1 MSIAEII
8 VLGVALS
15 ADAFAVTISNCF
27 VYTGA
32 RRRRLILM
40 PIFFGAFQ
48 ALMPALGYFVGGLA
62 AVFIERY
69 AGAVTLLI
77 LGIIGGNMIHEGVCA
92 LRSTHASSSLD
103 QSLAEKK
110 DLGLSTLFFQAIAT
124 AIDAFAVGVSLRAE
138 STDIVLAASVIGITT
153 VICCLIALILGRKLG
168 KLLGDRAEIAGGLVL
183 VVIGIRSF
191 LDL

>member
-1 MSIAEII
+1 
-8 VLGVALS
+8 
-15 ADAFAVTISNCF
+15 
-27 VYTGA
+27 
-32 RRRRLILM
+32 
-40 PIFFGAFQ
+40 
-48 ALMPALGYFVGGLA
+48 MPALGYFAGGLA

-92 LRSTHASSSLD
+92 LRNTHASSSLD

-138 STDIVLAASVIGITT
+138 STDIVLAASVIGTTT

>member
-1 MSIAEII
+1 
-8 VLGVALS
+8 
-15 ADAFAVTISNCF
+15 
-27 VYTGA
+27 
-32 RRRRLILM
+32 
-40 PIFFGAFQ
+40 
-48 ALMPALGYFVGGLA
+48 
-62 AVFIERY
+62 
-69 AGAVTLLI
+69 
-77 LGIIGGNMIHEGVCA
+77 MIHEGVCA